1 MKGKWIT
8 VIGSGALAIGFAVAG
23 ASFADTDGT
32 EVKNGTIRIEKQTEA
47 EFPSMAK
54 ISMDQAVE
62 RALAS
67 VQGQILKTELEDE
80 NGFLVY
86 GIEVVSADKSVVD
99 VKVDAGT
106 GKVLAMEKD
115 KADDED
121 RESGEDNDRDRED

>member
-1 MKGKWIT
+1 
-8 VIGSGALAIGFAVAG
+8 
-23 ASFADTDGT
+23 
-32 EVKNGTIRIEKQTEA
+32 
-47 EFPSMAK
+47 
-54 ISMDQAVE
+54 
-62 RALAS
+62 
-67 VQGQILKTELEDE
+67 LKTELEDE

-106 GKVLAMEKD
+106 GKVLTMEKD

>member
-1 MKGKWIT
+1 
-8 VIGSGALAIGFAVAG
+8 
-23 ASFADTDGT
+23 
-32 EVKNGTIRIEKQTEA
+32 
-47 EFPSMAK
+47 
-54 ISMDQAVE
+54 
-62 RALAS
+62 
-67 VQGQILKTELEDE
+67 LKTELEDE

-121 RESGEDNDRDRED
+121 RESGEANDRDRED